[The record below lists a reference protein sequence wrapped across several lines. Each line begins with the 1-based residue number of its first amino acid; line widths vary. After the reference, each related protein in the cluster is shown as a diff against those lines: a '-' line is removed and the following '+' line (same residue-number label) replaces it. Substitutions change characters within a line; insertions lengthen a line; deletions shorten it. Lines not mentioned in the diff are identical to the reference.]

1 MRSGEGSWRQFACMH
16 PEAFD
21 DGPPLSDPD
30 KEMLRLRWK
39 KIVARDGRN
48 IGKTEKQPDWCP
60 LNRK

>member
-1 MRSGEGSWRQFACMH
+1 MH

-21 DGPPLSDPD
+21 DGQPLSDPD

-39 KIVARDGRN
+39 KIVSRDGRN

-60 LNRK
+60 LNRKPEQPNKTT